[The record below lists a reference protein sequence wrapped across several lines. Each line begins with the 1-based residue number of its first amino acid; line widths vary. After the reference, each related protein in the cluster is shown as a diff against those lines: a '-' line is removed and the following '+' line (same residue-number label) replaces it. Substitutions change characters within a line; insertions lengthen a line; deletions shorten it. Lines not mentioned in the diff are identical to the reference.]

1 MKKSPSDTEKVRLD
15 KWLWAA
21 RFFKTRALAIA
32 AIKQGKVL
40 FENQKSNPSREVK
53 LNAILTIEQGF
64 DRKTIIVKSL
74 QTKRQTAAIA
84 HTLYEETAESIA
96 LREKNALLRQ
106 ERKLLNSSAPRPS
119 KRPEKSDRRKIKEL
133 RRKGEE

>member
-1 MKKSPSDTEKVRLD
+1 MKKSQPDTEKVRLD

-40 FENQKSNPSREVK
+40 FENQKTNPSREVK
-53 LNAILTIEQGF
+53 LNAILTIFQGF
-64 DRKTIIVKSL
+64 DQKTIAVKSL
-74 QTKRQTAAIA
+74 ETKRQSAAIA
-84 HTLYEETAESIA
+84 QTLYEETPDSIA
-96 LREKNALLRQ
+96 LREKNARLKQ
-106 ERKLLNSSAPRPS
+106 ETKLLTSSAPRPP